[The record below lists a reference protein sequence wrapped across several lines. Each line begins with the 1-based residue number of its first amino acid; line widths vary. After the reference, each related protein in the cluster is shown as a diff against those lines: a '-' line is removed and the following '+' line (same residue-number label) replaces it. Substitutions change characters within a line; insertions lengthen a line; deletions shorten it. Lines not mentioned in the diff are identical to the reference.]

1 MYFLENLSQQLNECN
16 CLVPCKRVRYEPNL
30 SYAQLSRINVRK
42 LIIDSEAKQRQIE
55 VRNTFKPRL
64 RC

>member
-1 MYFLENLSQQLNECN
+1 MLLLKRPLGNLSQQLNGCN

-42 LIIDSEAKQRQIE
+42 LIIGSNEKQQQIE
-55 VRNTFKPRL
+55 VRL
-64 RC
+64 CVW